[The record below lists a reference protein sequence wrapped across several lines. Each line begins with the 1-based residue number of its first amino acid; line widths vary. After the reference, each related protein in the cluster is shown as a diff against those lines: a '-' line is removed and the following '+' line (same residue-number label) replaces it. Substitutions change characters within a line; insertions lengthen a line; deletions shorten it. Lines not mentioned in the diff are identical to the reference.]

1 MIQFCLKLG
10 NGSFHRIALLL
21 LVMGLIPMS
30 ERLFGQTNPLAP
42 AYGFNIFVQNNVSIG
57 PADVE
62 GGFAAGGNFTFSP
75 NGLSNYAGNANAGGV
90 GNAYGTVSGTKYAT
104 VIGGN
109 I

>member
-21 LVMGLIPMS
+21 LVMGLIPKS

-62 GGFAAGGNFTFSP
+62 GGLPPVAILLLAQMDYPIMQAMPMPGESEMLTVQYQVP
-75 NGLSNYAGNANAGGV
+75 NMPR
-90 GNAYGTVSGTKYAT
+90 
-104 VIGGN
+104 
-109 I
+109 

>member
-62 GGFAAGGNFTFSP
+62 EVSP
-75 NGLSNYAGNANAGGV
+75 PVAILLLAQMDYPIMQAMPMPGESEML
-90 GNAYGTVSGTKYAT
+90 TVQYQ
-104 VIGGN
+104 VPN
-109 I
+109 MPR